1 MMTMTNRKHDAAR
14 RLAVGLALT
23 TALTVSAQT
32 DSTAGKRVET
42 ERATMFAVGHTDI
55 LDTYL
60 SQEKFSGT
68 EFRYVSQYV
77 RHREGSRLMRETTH
91 QILVSST
98 GTRSNNNAL
107 LTAMYRFMLGWYYLP
122 EVSDRHFRMAMGA
135 LADGALGGAYN
146 TQNSNNPAQ
155 ARLSLSVDPAVRLDW
170 DFHVG
175 RMPLTLHYAA
185 AMPLV
190 GLAFSPNYG
199 QSYYE
204 IFSQGN
210 YDHNI
215 VVTSPFSAPELHQ
228 MIAVDLR
235 LWKHTFTIGY
245 LGDIRQMK
253 VNNLKYHHYTHG
265 ILLGW
270 RL

>member
-1 MMTMTNRKHDAAR
+1 MTSRKHDTAR

-77 RHREGSRLMRETTH
+77 RHREGTRLMRETTH

-135 LADGALGGAYN
+135 LADGALGGA
-146 TQNSNNPAQ
+146 
-155 ARLSLSVDPAVRLDW
+155 
-170 DFHVG
+170 
-175 RMPLTLHYAA
+175 
-185 AMPLV
+185 
-190 GLAFSPNYG
+190 
-199 QSYYE
+199 
-204 IFSQGN
+204 
-210 YDHNI
+210 
-215 VVTSPFSAPELHQ
+215 
-228 MIAVDLR
+228 
-235 LWKHTFTIGY
+235 
-245 LGDIRQMK
+245 
-253 VNNLKYHHYTHG
+253 
-265 ILLGW
+265 
-270 RL
+270 